1 MQKPCVRRLK
11 NQFIAWTNI
20 DKLTPG
26 RLLILAFVM
35 VCWPVQSQATQAY
48 RSMLP
53 DMLQRHPAV
62 RAADQQRQAASQEV
76 EGARWQYFPTPS
88 IGVESSNQTSQFADS
103 KIRFVRLQQPLWT
116 GGRLTAQT
124 DRAKAQLELAD
135 ATWREQRH
143 NLAIRWLELWA
154 ESAAARSRVQAY
166 AESEELHLR
175 YVRRVQARAQEGQ
188 IARSEIQLSISRL
201 TNVQA
206 ELELARAQQQQA
218 MNKLL
223 QMWGRTWSATDF
235 PHLPD
240 LRGSEMD
247 TMHIHTGAV
256 AQNHPVLQKSRAQIL
271 LAQTEVDFA
280 RARLSPE
287 VYARAEISHGNIS
300 GDVQKAFIGL
310 STSLGGGLSNLTAIG
325 SAQSRVEAQRQELE
339 VRSKELSDV
348 LTADQINHLSQSQR
362 ALQFHQSLEAAQA
375 YLQSS
380 ETQFD
385 NGRRSWQEL
394 MNSAR
399 EKSQIRAQ
407 LTDASAQA
415 WLAAQRLR
423 LNYQGLEDYLA
434 RPAR

>member
-1 MQKPCVRRLK
+1 LK
-11 NQFIAWTNI
+11 NQFIAWIRI
-20 DKLTPG
+20 DKLTLS
-26 RLLILAFVM
+26 RSSTLAFFM
-35 VCWPVQSQATQAY
+35 VCLPVPSLASDLY
-48 RSMLP
+48 RGMLAN
-53 DMLQRHPAV
+53 MLDRHPAV
-62 RAADQQRQAASQEV
+62 IAADQQRQAASQEV
-76 EGARWQYFPTPS
+76 EGARWQFFPTPS

-103 KIRFVRLQQPLWT
+103 KIRFARLQQPLWT

-124 DRAKAQLELAD
+124 DRAKAQQELAD
-135 ATWREQRH
+135 AAWREQRH

-154 ESAAARSRVQAY
+154 ESSAARSRVESY
-166 AESEELHLR
+166 AESEELHQR

-188 IARSEIQLSISRL
+188 IARSETQLSFSRL
-201 TNVQA
+201 SSVQA

-223 QMWGRTWSATDF
+223 QMWGRTWSTTDF
-235 PHLPD
+235 PQLPD

-247 TMHIHTGAV
+247 SMHTHVGAV

-300 GDVQKAFIGL
+300 GDVRIAYIGF
-310 STSLGGGLSNLTAIG
+310 STSLGGGLSNLSAVG

-339 VRSKELSDV
+339 VRSRELSDL
-348 LTADQINHLSQSQR
+348 LTNDQSNHLSQSQR
-362 ALQFHQSLEAAQA
+362 ALQLLQSLEAAHA

-399 EKSQIRAQ
+399 EKAQIRVQ
-407 LTDASAQA
+407 LTDTRAQA

-423 LNYQGLEDYLA
+423 LNTQGLEDFLA